1 MNAIVT
7 KILDLPHATLLTYAA
22 IALSLIGYLNGTL
35 TLEQAFITSGVG
47 TAGAGALGIARNGS
61 GRGVKK

>member
-1 MNAIVT
+1 MNVLE
-7 KILDLPHATLLTYAA
+7 KLMDLPHATLLAYAA
-22 IALSLIGYLNGTL
+22 IILSVIGYLQGSL

-47 TAGAGALGIARNGS
+47 TAGAGGLGIARNGS